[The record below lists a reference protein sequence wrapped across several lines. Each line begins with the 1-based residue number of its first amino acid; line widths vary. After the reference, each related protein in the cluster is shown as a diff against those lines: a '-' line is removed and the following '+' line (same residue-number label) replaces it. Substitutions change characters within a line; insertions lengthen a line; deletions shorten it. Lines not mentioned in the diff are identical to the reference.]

1 MTDAPLWTLLPFVA
15 LVFLASLTG
24 AMFRPGQW
32 YKDLEKPSWTPPD
45 LVFPIAWGL
54 LYVLIAYSAW
64 RVWDIDGL
72 NLAVMVWAVQLVLNA
87 GWSAVFF
94 GMQRPGLALVEVS
107 LLWIAVAAT
116 IYTFA
121 QVDALAAW
129 LLAPYLAWAT
139 FAGALNGD
147 IVRRRARTA

>member
-1 MTDAPLWTLLPFVA
+1 MIDAPLWTLLPFVGV
-15 LVFLASLTG
+15 VFLASLSG
-24 AMFRPGQW
+24 ALFRAGQW
-32 YKDLEKPSWTPPD
+32 YKDLEKPDWTPPD
-45 LVFPIAWGL
+45 AVFPIAWGL

-64 RVWDIDGL
+64 RVWDVAGL
-72 NLAVMVWAVQLVLNA
+72 DVALAVWVLQLALNA

-94 GMQRPGLALVEVS
+94 GMRRPGLALAEVS
-107 LLWIAVAAT
+107 LLWLAVAAN
-116 IYTFA
+116 IYVFA
-121 QVDALAAW
+121 QIDTIAAW

>member
-1 MTDAPLWTLLPFVA
+1 MTDAPLWTLLPFVG
-15 LVFLASLTG
+15 LVFLASLSG

-32 YKDLEKPSWTPPD
+32 YKDLDKPSWTPPD

-64 RVWDIDGL
+64 RVWDVAGIGPA
-72 NLAVMVWAVQLVLNA
+72 LAIWGVQLVLNA

-94 GMQRPGLALVEVS
+94 GMQRPGLALAEVS
-107 LLWIAVAAT
+107 ALWISIAAT
-116 IYTFA
+116 IYAFA
-121 QVDALAAW
+121 QVDTLAAW
-129 LLAPYLAWAT
+129 LLAPYLAWAS
-139 FAGALNGD
+139 FAGVLNGD

>member
-1 MTDAPLWTLLPFVA
+1 MTDAPLWTLLPFIG

-32 YKDLEKPSWTPPD
+32 YKDLDKPSWTPPD

-64 RVWDIDGL
+64 RVWDVAGIGL
-72 NLAVMVWAVQLVLNA
+72 ALVVWGVQLVLNA

-94 GMQRPGLALVEVS
+94 GMKRPGLALAEVGA
-107 LLWIAVAAT
+107 LWISIAAT
-116 IYTFA
+116 IYAFA
-121 QVDALAAW
+121 QVDTLAAW
-129 LLAPYLAWAT
+129 LLAPYLAWAS
-139 FAGALNGD
+139 FAGVLNGD
-147 IVRRRARTA
+147 IVRRRARAT